1 MRPRW
6 QVQSGPWE
14 PGGVAARILRRRGLD
29 PQTERQHDPFL
40 MLDMERAVERIQRA
54 IRERER
60 ILVFGDY
67 DADGV
72 TSAALLRQGLADLGA
87 TVAVR
92 LPHRVEEGYG
102 LQIAQMR
109 EILDGPTDLLLTAD
123 NGTSALEPLELA
135 AREGLDVIVVD
146 HHSLTGPLPPVVALL
161 NPHQP
166 GCGYPFKALA
176 AVGVA
181 WKLLEALGWRGL
193 ERGLDLVALGTVA
206 DMAQLTG
213 ENRSLVTR
221 GLEVIRSGG
230 RPGLEALLALPGVRP
245 PQGGVDARTLAW
257 QLGPRINCAGRLA
270 GAELAFRL
278 LDGSDRREAEALA
291 TQLDALNQE
300 RRRVQDEAVAQ
311 AEHALKDAG
320 ELPAILIF
328 VGADWHLGVIGLIA
342 GRLCQS
348 WERPVLV
355 LSRVLGNGL
364 VKGSARSVP
373 GLNITLAIARQRDL
387 LVDFGGH
394 AEAAGLTLREEHLH
408 EFMARL
414 GEDLEE
420 RAPNL
425 PVPELCV
432 DSAVAISELTLSLP
446 AELEV
451 LEPCGTGNPRPRLGL
466 FGAKVERVFQ
476 MSQGKHLK
484 LWLQAEGQRAEAVWW
499 KHGLQAERIR
509 YGQEVDVVFELG
521 LNHWNGR
528 TELQLVLEDLRPA
541 EALPGAARPTPPAGA
556 DFLHV

>member
-14 PGGVAARILRRRGLD
+14 PGGVGARILRRRGLD

-394 AEAAGLTLREEHLH
+394 AEAAGLTLLEEHLH

-466 FGAKVERVFQ
+466 FGAKVERGFQ

>member
-1 MRPRW
+1 
-6 QVQSGPWE
+6 
-14 PGGVAARILRRRGLD
+14 VAARILRRRGLD